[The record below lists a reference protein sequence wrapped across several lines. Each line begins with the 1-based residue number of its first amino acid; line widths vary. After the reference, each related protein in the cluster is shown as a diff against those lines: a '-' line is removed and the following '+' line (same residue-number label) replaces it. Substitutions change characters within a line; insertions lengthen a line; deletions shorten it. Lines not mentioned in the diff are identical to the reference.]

1 MDLKKVLKFNII
13 IIFGLSF
20 FTHFV
25 YKFIPIDLFAIFF
38 PVNESIFEHM
48 KMIYTTFLIDGIIL
62 YIILKKKNI
71 NFNNFFSSLFL
82 CSITSITSFLIIWLP
97 IYYRIGE
104 NMILILIVLFISIC
118 ISQITNYYILSSND
132 NKILNYIS
140 FGFTILIIVLFSYFT
155 YYPLHND
162 FFLDPLNEKY
172 GINHYLINKK
182 NQKH

>member
-1 MDLKKVLKFNII
+1 MDLKRGLRFNIL

-25 YKFIPIDLFAIFF
+25 YKIIPIDLFAIFF

-71 NFNNFFSSLFL
+71 KFSNFFSSLFSS
-82 CSITSITSFLIIWLP
+82 SIISIVSFLIIWLP

-104 NMILILIVLFISIC
+104 NMLITLIVLLISIC
-118 ISQITNYYILSSND
+118 ISQISNYYVLSSSN

-140 FGFTILIIVLFSYFT
+140 FGFTILFIILFAYFT

-162 FFLDPLNEKY
+162 FFLDSLNEKY
-172 GINHYLINKK
+172 GINNYLIK
-182 NQKH
+182 

>member
-1 MDLKKVLKFNII
+1 MDLKKVLKFNIL

-20 FTHFV
+20 LTHFV
-25 YKFIPIDLFAIFF
+25 YKIIPVDLFAIFF

-62 YIILKKKNI
+62 CIFLRKKNI
-71 NFNNFFSSLFL
+71 KFNNFFSCLFL
-82 CSITSITSFLIIWLP
+82 SSIISIISFLTIWLP

-104 NMILILIVLFISIC
+104 NIVITLIVLFISIC
-118 ISQITNYYILSSND
+118 ISQIANYYVLSSNH
-132 NKILNYIS
+132 NKVLNYIS
-140 FGFTILIIVLFSYFT
+140 FGFTILFIIIFAYFT

-172 GINHYLINKK
+172 GINDYLIK
-182 NQKH
+182 